1 MGTSCIMTLPG
12 RLAPVMRWPSLA
24 GQTQHGGNILPLIPV
39 QSGCREVCLLWKE
52 RAMALTLLIPKCI
65 HEALALLLDALLQA
79 PLPQA
84 EVSEGGQGE
93 PPLLL
98 PHVPV
103 GGDQSWQKHAT
114 MSQGRSVH

>member
-1 MGTSCIMTLPG
+1 M
-12 RLAPVMRWPSLA
+12 
-24 GQTQHGGNILPLIPV
+24 
-39 QSGCREVCLLWKE
+39 
-52 RAMALTLLIPKCI
+52 RAMALTLLISKHI

-98 PHVPV
+98 PQVPI
-103 GGDQSWQKHAT
+103 GGDQSWQKHPT
-114 MSQGRSVH
+114 VSQGRFLH